1 MCLKISSLYITRSKH
16 VCARSHRLGLQDSP
30 GRIRNQASVH
40 YSKNEVSYT
49 SSSLSVDQTTRL
61 TEAMLVGQHL
71 SAGRPDQPRGRLQ
84 HIFRRRRAVL
94 IYAPQ
99 SLQDRELGERRKR
112 DLRSE
117 PFPTDSG

>member
-1 MCLKISSLYITRSKH
+1 MSENFIPVHNTQQARVCTLAQVRVTR
-16 VCARSHRLGLQDSP
+16 LP

-40 YSKNEVSYT
+40 YSKNE
-49 SSSLSVDQTTRL
+49 SSLSVDQIARL

-117 PFPTDSG
+117 HFPTNSG